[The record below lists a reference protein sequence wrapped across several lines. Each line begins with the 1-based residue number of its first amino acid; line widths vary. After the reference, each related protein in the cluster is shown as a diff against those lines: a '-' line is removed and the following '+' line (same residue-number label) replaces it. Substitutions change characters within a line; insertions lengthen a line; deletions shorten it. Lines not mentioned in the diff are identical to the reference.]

1 MTDYKNKYIKY
12 LNMIGGNP
20 LEIDLNKCIKF
31 TNFEKIKTYT
41 KDDLEKY
48 DYTKCVSNIT
58 DPKLKIICE
67 TISKLISNMY
77 DLVKFFDI
85 FKGNITLVPLIKEI
99 SDIFNFFQFKFFKF
113 YLSDLLIF
121 LYNFTDFLKIFI
133 DKIDAL
139 FVKVF
144 ENIVRLTI
152 NNKYFLL
159 HLKGEI
165 SVEEININIFIRIF
179 RQCYITIFELI
190 KDLGDNIKT
199 NKVLLFNIF
208 NVEFKKNILLIHD
221 SSVNNLNKTFTEYE
235 NKLCSEI
242 PKICL
247 NIEERLIGIKRD
259 DECKIFNTAL
269 MELKKKESTLSSKVE
284 NFLTLLNKFECI
296 EKNKKEIYEN
306 LVKIG
311 VILKFLS
318 VPEIQQNIEQKLEK
332 VYVSLPRLDKIL
344 DSKGKKDY
352 NYIDELKEKFEILKK
367 EMDLYFDDNKDH
379 VIYIKYKKFYDSIK
393 LPNITKE
400 QIDALT
406 DIYKEITRIKDDNP
420 EPIKLTLKEIL
431 IIFNNNIKD
440 SSIITSIA
448 NFFKLNKKYKIE
460 NLKLIGGVIY
470 ADIDLKFCSKFSYFK
485 RKNLGLTNIFV
496 KDNWDKEKKALL
508 QYNINNCLKEQIK
521 GRNFDNKFEII
532 CKTLL
537 ELVCELHDFVR
548 FIQIFR
554 NEDSFNEDFKVEEIT
569 SKFNSFNFVLDLHK
583 LPNFLYNFFIFLE
596 DFVEKINILFKN
608 VLSKKNQKIYE
619 LDFKNFKYFSLSFED
634 FSVFHKN
641 TFVNCPIY
649 FKVFRERYENIF
661 KYIKKLSSGLT
672 DDIIKILTDDFELY
686 SKIALL
692 DFNIRNPILDKER
705 ELRKE
710 IKIIYEDTR
719 GLLVDLK
726 PGCQFSTNLLSFVTD
741 CGNPF
746 KYNNEI
752 IKEFLKILNNFSCI
766 EKNKKE
772 IYKNLVKISNILKRF
787 STKEES
793 INIDEIIK
801 KITPDLKYDVKSG
814 EVDDL
819 EKKLVEL
826 QGNLLFCFNADHEI
840 FNEYIKFK
848 TNLNME
854 NKQNIIIKIDELE
867 KINNLLKGFIIDKS
881 KKCIIPN
888 IHKGNLKSE
897 LSLIKDILTK
907 KLEKLEKLEK
917 KK

>member
-41 KDDLEKY
+41 KNDLEKY

-113 YLSDLLIF
+113 YLSNLLIF

-208 NVEFKKNILLIHD
+208 NVEFKKNILLIHV
-221 SSVNNLNKTFTEYE
+221 SSVNNLNETFTEYE
-235 NKLCSEI
+235 NNLCIEI
-242 PKICL
+242 PKICE
-247 NIEERLIGIKRD
+247 NIEKRLTVEKID
-259 DECKIFNTAL
+259 DKCKIFNTAL
-269 MELKKKESTLSSKVE
+269 MELKKESTLSSKVE
-284 NFLTLLNKFECI
+284 NFLTLLNEFNNCI
-296 EKNKKEIYEN
+296 KKNKKEIYEN

-318 VPEIQQNIEQKLEK
+318 VPKKQKEIEEKLKDIYDLFTRLEK
-332 VYVSLPRLDKIL
+332 VSVEKDNHYITKFQTNLDLLEGEILWFFNEDHKIY
-344 DSKGKKDY
+344 KDY
-352 NYIDELKEKFEILKK
+352 IEFKE
-367 EMDLYFDDNKDH
+367 
-379 VIYIKYKKFYDSIK
+379 SIT
-393 LPNITKE
+393 LPNINE
-400 QIDALT
+400 AQINAFSNIYNEIIKNKK
-406 DIYKEITRIKDDNP
+406 DIKPVKDRVETIYN
-420 EPIKLTLKEIL
+420 ILKD
-431 IIFNNNIKD
+431 NIKEPKK
-440 SSIITSIA
+440 SNFTK
-448 NFFKLNKKYKIE
+448 FFKLNKKIYKIE
-460 NLKLIGGVIY
+460 NLKLIGGLFY

-485 RKNLGLTNIFV
+485 RKNLGLTYIFV

-537 ELVCELHDFVR
+537 ELVCELHDFVL

-554 NEDSFNEDFKVEEIT
+554 KEDSFNEDFKVEEIT

-619 LDFKNFKYFSLSFED
+619 LDFKNFEYFSLSFEY

-686 SKIALL
+686 SKIAQFSN
-692 DFNIRNPILDKER
+692 FNIRNPILEKER

-726 PGCQFSTNLLSFVTD
+726 PGCLFSANLFSFVTD

-793 INIDEIIK
+793 INIDENIK

-819 EKKLVEL
+819 EKKLLEL

-854 NKQNIIIKIDELE
+854 NKENIIKKIEELD
-867 KINNLLKGFIIDKS
+867 KINNLLKDFIIDKS